1 MVSLRS
7 MTVPEAHKDPRLARY
22 PLRRLRLPMAEGTV
36 SIVLPKGASWMQRE
50 LGAVIQ
56 GDEPPYWADVWPAA
70 VAISRWLSR
79 RRNLSGVRVLD
90 LGCGL
95 GVPGTA
101 AARCGALVTFADRQ
115 PDALAFAEFNAKHQ
129 TASREARAAGVG
141 TAAAHQ
147 PAAAVRCVVHDWHQG
162 TLPSTFD
169 LICLADVSYR
179 PVHHAPLLR
188 HLRACLADGGMCL
201 HADPQRRESDGFL
214 VQVRR
219 EFATREEL
227 VDTHFEDSRR
237 QVRMTF
243 VARREEVLER
253 WLEVRHPR
261 SAETTTDDSTIAR

>member
-1 MVSLRS
+1 

-22 PLRRLRLPMAEGTV
+22 PLRRLRLPMADGTV
-36 SIVLPKGASWMQRE
+36 SIVLPRGASWMQRD
-50 LGAVIQ
+50 LSAGIQ

-70 VAISRWLSR
+70 VAIARWLSR
-79 RRNLSGVRVLD
+79 RRDLSGVRVLD

-95 GVPGTA
+95 GVPGVA

-115 PDALAFAEFNAKHQ
+115 ADALLFAEFNAKHQ
-129 TASREARAAGVG
+129 TASREVRVAGGG
-141 TAAAHQ
+141 TAAADG
-147 PAAAVRCVVHDWHQG
+147 AAPKVCCVVHDWHQG
-162 TLPSTFD
+162 ILPSTYD

-179 PVHHAPLLR
+179 PVHHAPLMR
-188 HLRACLADGGMCL
+188 HLRACLADDGMCV
-201 HADPQRRESDGFL
+201 HADPGRRESDGFL

-253 WLEVRHPR
+253 WLEVRRPR
-261 SAETTTDDSTIAR
+261 NPPPTSTDDRSIAR